1 MAQVNKGIQAFAL
14 SLLFILSGP
23 LSQVLMESTPAV
35 LSDEIVS
42 KDSGFGD
49 ITEVVINGAGHNGVG
64 PSLVLDQNHALQ
76 TVSFSVAAGDST
88 RATGFDWSDWNQPG
102 VSSQGLMEDADGG
115 LILGFQGV
123 NWDFDKGNNGWTSS
137 SASYGQYNS
146 ALTCGASGGAGS
158 SWWTRGGAV
167 TVTSPQVN
175 LAGHQGLSLQ
185 AWIKQGNYQCGE
197 EPDYNEDFYLEYK
210 NSNNG
215 WNQIQYLPGST
226 SGGSVTNVNFNL
238 PSDAFH
244 STFQVRARQTSGS
257 GTCCDYWFFDDIIIP
272 GTSGANLTTR
282 SFGWSP
288 SSHEKIDEGRYSPMY
303 IDAIVPLDAHL
314 NWTVID
320 ADTNIPIP
328 GLINRTGE
336 WVDLSVVDWQ
346 THKSL
351 KLNLEFKS
359 NQSGFSPRLYGIS
372 GGGKIYDGFNSNPEL
387 TGWSFDN
394 SSWDDSLFEISGS
407 ENDTLHSPVFDINM
421 PFSSYKFN
429 LDIQGNTTT
438 HVSLDHGDWTE
449 INSSNQRID
458 LENSSSSIQFKLQG
472 TIDDWSIDNLKLQ
485 LYPTTSVV
493 SARMDID
500 GDGRSEWSVH
510 DADIGTWG
518 NQDVF
523 IGGNFSSIA
532 NVGLNPTSWHSL
544 LVPRDATSFEVS
556 ADDVGS
562 VGLGV
567 QTMALWIGNQMIAQT
582 GGNGYADGLRLS
594 LNASELELLNV
605 ETSSTAPVKKVGGTD
620 FIYAR
625 IELISDAGTQ
635 RLAGLTITY
644 DAKDVVEAV
653 AIDEV
658 VMAMNRAR
666 LDPNKASSLPLIF
679 NAESPCSLEVSILS
693 STSSGDITMGSL
705 TWLND
710 SETLTPS
717 QDWRQVNTRAQV
729 HSSAPHRLILNLY
742 SDDKT
747 AMWFIPILGGNVIS
761 TGDDDTLVVSQ
772 DGIMHNNSQGIHDL
786 MTSFR
791 TAQSFDDQNNL
802 RLETR
807 IQLTNGVISMPAVET
822 WSNPAIDNDMRI
834 ESVQIYT
841 DRGLISPDTTY
852 LMAKDNL
859 TFNID
864 IGFENGDADEKPFPE
879 EFEMSLSRDGQII
892 ANTTGYEGDYWIV
905 ETNAPFTS
913 GNVSYEVEIIPL
925 AGGGL
930 GDPVLLNRTFAIDPL
945 APVVAAANIR
955 YHDHLEP
962 STNQQIII
970 NITDQPVLPSD
981 VTLMLWTEWANDLN
995 GDGWPNPGEFI
1006 PRAMSIPQDLDQ
1018 TFGSYHASIDDT
1030 AAYPGEK
1037 VAGYVIGNDP
1047 SGHGLLEGGSD
1058 MIDDHLFMYQ
1068 IRNDGVPLIASDGFE
1083 WTDGRRAWLHPGQ
1096 TYGLNVSFTEL
1107 NGISDISQIEVSLAD
1122 NIASDK
1128 LTLRWDSNSRQ
1139 CFSDTEHILIT
1150 SCKINDPTGLT
1161 PSPYDQELIL
1171 YLELTPQWTLPDLG
1185 DTRREPVVKIYDRA
1199 GNEDTANF
1207 PQNRWRFSAE
1217 MMIPTNL
1224 SLWVE
1229 NGAVIEDGARVSPG
1243 SSMELSGD
1251 LLFVRSLE
1259 KPQFDCDI
1267 EVRLNGIRTATV
1279 AIDGMFTASMKAPTI
1294 SGQHAMTWNV
1304 DCMPE
1309 QGIDLT
1315 SPTEAV
1321 KWILVDAVG
1330 PQVVEFTS
1338 PRESSILDAESHFV
1352 RVIISENYGI
1362 DADSVELFW
1371 WVTAKGANDAIV
1383 SGSTVMQLDGEETTG
1398 LRLEFTGEVNLSG
1411 ISPEI
1416 LHEQVVLKM
1425 RFEGRDVAGNQFET
1439 DGNSV
1444 AYPAGVWDIV
1454 HHTPIFSLDRSGIE
1468 MSKTSLEVDEPT
1480 IIQIHVR
1487 NSGMLVG
1494 DAELLVEVVDLN
1506 GERYQLTRTS
1516 VSVEAESVTTMV
1528 VDWKPESPGIQRVE
1542 VTLLDQTEKSEFID
1556 VMPTQERGFLQDSIG
1571 STNPWVLG
1579 ITLSM
1584 LGVGIIF
1591 ILSWMRIATV
1601 KRGDSDLEWE
1611 LEDEEFEDL

>member
-215 WNQIQYLPGST
+215 WNQVQYLPGST

-272 GTSGANLTTR
+272 GTSGADLTTR

-421 PFSSYKFN
+421 PFSSYKFE
-429 LDIQGNTTT
+429 IETQGNTTT

-1338 PRESSILDAESHFV
+1338 PRESSTLDAESHFV

-1425 RFEGRDVAGNQFET
+1425 RFEGRDIAGNQFET

-1611 LEDEEFEDL
+1611 LEDEEFEDF

>member
-1 MAQVNKGIQAFAL
+1 
-14 SLLFILSGP
+14 
-23 LSQVLMESTPAV
+23 
-35 LSDEIVS
+35 
-42 KDSGFGD
+42 
-49 ITEVVINGAGHNGVG
+49 
-64 PSLVLDQNHALQ
+64 
-76 TVSFSVAAGDST
+76 
-88 RATGFDWSDWNQPG
+88 
-102 VSSQGLMEDADGG
+102 
-115 LILGFQGV
+115 
-123 NWDFDKGNNGWTSS
+123 
-137 SASYGQYNS
+137 
-146 ALTCGASGGAGS
+146 
-158 SWWTRGGAV
+158 
-167 TVTSPQVN
+167 
-175 LAGHQGLSLQ
+175 
-185 AWIKQGNYQCGE
+185 
-197 EPDYNEDFYLEYK
+197 
-210 NSNNG
+210 
-215 WNQIQYLPGST
+215 
-226 SGGSVTNVNFNL
+226 
-238 PSDAFH
+238 
-244 STFQVRARQTSGS
+244 
-257 GTCCDYWFFDDIIIP
+257 
-272 GTSGANLTTR
+272 
-282 SFGWSP
+282 
-288 SSHEKIDEGRYSPMY
+288 MY

-421 PFSSYKFN
+421 PFSSYKFE
-429 LDIQGNTTT
+429 IETQGNTTT
-438 HVSLDHGDWTE
+438 HVSMDHGDWTE

-562 VGLGV
+562 IGLGV

-981 VTLMLWTEWANDLN
+981 VTLMLWT
-995 GDGWPNPGEFI
+995 
-1006 PRAMSIPQDLDQ
+1006 
-1018 TFGSYHASIDDT
+1018 
-1030 AAYPGEK
+1030 
-1037 VAGYVIGNDP
+1037 
-1047 SGHGLLEGGSD
+1047 
-1058 MIDDHLFMYQ
+1058 
-1068 IRNDGVPLIASDGFE
+1068 
-1083 WTDGRRAWLHPGQ
+1083 
-1096 TYGLNVSFTEL
+1096 
-1107 NGISDISQIEVSLAD
+1107 
-1122 NIASDK
+1122 
-1128 LTLRWDSNSRQ
+1128 
-1139 CFSDTEHILIT
+1139 
-1150 SCKINDPTGLT
+1150 
-1161 PSPYDQELIL
+1161 
-1171 YLELTPQWTLPDLG
+1171 
-1185 DTRREPVVKIYDRA
+1185 
-1199 GNEDTANF
+1199 
-1207 PQNRWRFSAE
+1207 
-1217 MMIPTNL
+1217 
-1224 SLWVE
+1224 
-1229 NGAVIEDGARVSPG
+1229 
-1243 SSMELSGD
+1243 
-1251 LLFVRSLE
+1251 
-1259 KPQFDCDI
+1259 
-1267 EVRLNGIRTATV
+1267 
-1279 AIDGMFTASMKAPTI
+1279 
-1294 SGQHAMTWNV
+1294 
-1304 DCMPE
+1304 
-1309 QGIDLT
+1309 
-1315 SPTEAV
+1315 
-1321 KWILVDAVG
+1321 
-1330 PQVVEFTS
+1330 
-1338 PRESSILDAESHFV
+1338 
-1352 RVIISENYGI
+1352 
-1362 DADSVELFW
+1362 
-1371 WVTAKGANDAIV
+1371 
-1383 SGSTVMQLDGEETTG
+1383 
-1398 LRLEFTGEVNLSG
+1398 
-1411 ISPEI
+1411 
-1416 LHEQVVLKM
+1416 
-1425 RFEGRDVAGNQFET
+1425 
-1439 DGNSV
+1439 
-1444 AYPAGVWDIV
+1444 
-1454 HHTPIFSLDRSGIE
+1454 
-1468 MSKTSLEVDEPT
+1468 
-1480 IIQIHVR
+1480 
-1487 NSGMLVG
+1487 
-1494 DAELLVEVVDLN
+1494 
-1506 GERYQLTRTS
+1506 
-1516 VSVEAESVTTMV
+1516 
-1528 VDWKPESPGIQRVE
+1528 
-1542 VTLLDQTEKSEFID
+1542 
-1556 VMPTQERGFLQDSIG
+1556 
-1571 STNPWVLG
+1571 
-1579 ITLSM
+1579 
-1584 LGVGIIF
+1584 
-1591 ILSWMRIATV
+1591 
-1601 KRGDSDLEWE
+1601 
-1611 LEDEEFEDL
+1611 